1 MPREGHN
8 ALLEE
13 LEEWATGPDRR
24 SHGTIRHR
32 PRIEQLEMEESL
44 ILGLLKETPAQR
56 VLGAK
61 IDGPRYK
68 WNGVY
73 NQYLGGGISVG
84 TLLSRARG
92 ERGSEEKMR
101 GEREERERER
111 VG

>member
-32 PRIEQLEMEESL
+32 PRTEQLKMEESL
-44 ILGLLKETPAQR
+44 ILGLLK
-56 VLGAK
+56 
-61 IDGPRYK
+61 D
-68 WNGVY
+68 
-73 NQYLGGGISVG
+73 
-84 TLLSRARG
+84 SRARA
-92 ERGSEEKMR
+92 ERGSEETR
-101 GEREERERER
+101 GEREER

>member
-13 LEEWATGPDRR
+13 LEEWATGPGRR

-32 PRIEQLEMEESL
+32 PRDQATKLEESF
-44 ILGLLKETPAQR
+44 ILGLFISTPAQR
-56 VLGAK
+56 VLLGAK

-73 NQYLGGGISVG
+73 NQYLGGGIC
-84 TLLSRARG
+84 TPLSGYPRG
-92 ERGSEEKMR
+92 ERQ
-101 GEREERERER
+101 
-111 VG
+111 